1 MKKVYKSV
9 LFVMMAN
16 AAMAQSQYFTPTKYR
31 GAFAPA
37 PTAQWTDV
45 WTNWD
50 PQTTNYNPTGKT
62 IVDVTGNI
70 TTNTTWSS
78 SKIYRLKGQIYIT
91 NGATLTITAGTVV
104 MGDKTVQGACLVA
117 TRGSKLVANG
127 TKTSPIVFTSDQ
139 APNERAKGDWGGIIL
154 LGNASNNIPEDV
166 PKGIVKGIGNI
177 EGIAATS
184 NTKYGGTDDTDNSG
198 SLKYVRIEFAGYAYA
213 LDKEIN
219 GLTMGSVGSGTVLE
233 NIQVSYSNDDS
244 YEWFG
249 GTVNAKYLIA
259 YRGVDDDFDTDFG
272 YRGNVQFALGVRD
285 PQIADVVS
293 GGASNFFESD
303 NDGGGS
309 DNTPLTSAVFSNVTC
324 VGPLRG
330 DLAASTNANHNRAL
344 HIRRNSRLKVLN
356 SVFMD
361 PKKFAVNIDGSKSQT
376 QYLGDNLVVSN
387 NVIAGYNVNKLS
399 EAAGATTENKS
410 AILAKLGTQ
419 NDTLPAST
427 SGILTTPYNF
437 TAPDYRPAVG
447 SVALSGSNFTHSVI
461 TSLVK
466 TLPATQLKST
476 SRNAVLTS
484 MSALVFADAVSGAN
498 GYRFK
503 ITDVN
508 TNAVETYDATV
519 YYFSFSKLL
528 SNKKFNTTYSVEVAP
543 IYGAVVQNY
552 GSPYNVTTASA
563 STTISN
569 ALCDNQMDKYD
580 DIVLANRVIG
590 VSKYRFF
597 VDNGSGL
604 RDSLE
609 TTSFVFRFASIFSKN
624 PALAKYA
631 TTYNVSV
638 KTLADGIWTP
648 ESVPCAIT
656 LAPLPV
662 LSFTNPGST
671 FTSNLQLAI
680 LSKVYGASYK
690 VYLYNANDE
699 LIDSSAVSTSNYFR
713 FSSFNTTKLNTAT
726 ANGVYQMAAK
736 YLFDG
741 VWSNLSEKATY
752 TRALPT
758 SLATNSSTTVAFPN
772 PFNTS
777 FAIVIDSESNEKV
790 NVSISDLTGKIV
802 EVATLEAQNV
812 SSSVLGEHL
821 TPGVYTITVK
831 QGTFVEKIKAIKTE
845 K

>member
-50 PQTTNYNPTGKT
+50 PQTTNYNPTGKPV
-62 IVDVTGNI
+62 VDVTGNI
-70 TTNTTWSS
+70 TKNTTWSS

-91 NGATLTITAGTVV
+91 DGATLTISAGTVV

-117 TRGSKLVANG
+117 TIGSKLVANG

-154 LGNASNNIPEDV
+154 LGKATNNVPEDLA
-166 PKGIVKGIGNI
+166 KGITKGQPWI
-177 EGIAATS
+177 EGIAPTS
-184 NTKYGGTDDTDNSG
+184 NTQYGGTDDTDNSG
-198 SLKYVRIEFAGYAYA
+198 SLKYVRIEFAGYAYQ

-233 NIQVSYSNDDS
+233 NIQVSFSNDDS

-249 GTVNAKYLIA
+249 GTVNAKYLVA

-303 NDGGGS
+303 NDAGGS
-309 DNTPLTSAVFSNVTC
+309 DNTPLTSPVFSNVTC
-324 VGPLRG
+324 VGPQRG
-330 DLAASTNANHNRAL
+330 DLAASTNANHNRGL

-399 EAAGATTENKS
+399 EAAGAS
-410 AILAKLGTQ
+410 AQTKLDILAKLGTQ

-437 TAPDYRPAVG
+437 TAPDYRPATG
-447 SVALSGSNFTHSVI
+447 SIALTGSNFTHAQI

-466 TLPATQLKST
+466 TLPATQLRVV
-476 SRNAVLTS
+476 SRNVTLASLSSIVY
-484 MSALVFADAVSGAN
+484 ADAVTGAN
-498 GYRFK
+498 GYRFR

-508 TNAVETYDATV
+508 TGAEEIYDNTIST
-519 YYFSFSKLL
+519 FTFSKLL
-528 SNKKFNTTYSVEVAP
+528 SNKKFNTTYSVAVAP
-543 IYGAVVQNY
+543 IYGTIVQNY
-552 GSPYNVTTASA
+552 GSPYNVTTPSA
-563 STTISN
+563 NTTIKAAVCESTLSKLDDLVAAN
-569 ALCDNQMDKYD
+569 AVVGSTKYYF
-580 DIVLANRVIG
+580 I
-590 VSKYRFF
+590 

-604 RDSLE
+604 KDSLS
-609 TTSFVFRFASIFSKN
+609 TTSSSFRFSSFFTKN
-624 PALAKYA
+624 PALAIYGQ
-631 TTYNVSV
+631 TYDVSV
-638 KTLADGIWTP
+638 KVEADGVWTTASSTCP
-648 ESVPCAIT
+648 VTLPAIPAAGFVNAGATLTSATTSVKI
-656 LAPLPV
+656 V
-662 LSFTNPGST
+662 
-671 FTSNLQLAI
+671 
-680 LSKVYGASYK
+680 KVYGATAYK
-690 VYLYNANDE
+690 VFLYNTSE
-699 LIDSSAVSTSNYFR
+699 EQIGVVTRTSASNYVTFEN
-713 FSSFNTTKLNTAT
+713 FPASKGAGKNGEYLMAVQYQFN
-726 ANGVYQMAAK
+726 GE
-736 YLFDG
+736 
-741 VWSNLSEKATY
+741 WSALSEKAPFIKNYASFITEN
-752 TRALPT
+752 TT
-758 SLATNSSTTVAFPN
+758 TTVAFPN
-772 PFNTS
+772 PFNTT
-777 FAIVIDSESNEKV
+777 FAIGLDRESNEAV
-790 NVSISDLTGKIV
+790 QVSITDLTGKVV
-802 EVATLEAQNV
+802 ESTTVEAANV
-812 SSSVLGEHL
+812 SRITLGEEL
-821 TPGVYTITVK
+821 TPGIYTVTVK
-831 QGTFVEKIKAIKTE
+831 QGAFVENIKAIKTE